1 MTALAGQVLHL
12 DWRGL
17 ARLVEETVG
26 RVDAVIA
33 DCPYDARTHAGH
45 DAGREHYGQE
55 DRRSISYAPWT
66 PRDVRAFVKTWS
78 PLCRGWMVSITSD
91 ALAPAWR
98 AALEA
103 SGRVAFPPIPAIE
116 KGATDRKH
124 NDGPASWT
132 TWVVVG
138 RPRGG
143 EWIGWGSPS
152 PYYLGP
158 REAKPVIGGKPV
170 WLMRSIVED
179 YSRPGDLVADPC
191 CGAGTTLLAAQLLG
205 RLWVGSDTDR
215 DHAALARERLRRLPA
230 APRRGTLALPWPEEP

>member
-1 MTALAGQVLHL
+1 VSLVGHALHL

-17 ARLVEETVG
+17 ARLVQETVG
-26 RVDAVIA
+26 EVDAVITDA
-33 DCPYDARTHAGH
+33 PYDARTHLGH
-45 DAGREHYGQE
+45 DKGHADFDQE
-55 DRRSISYAPWT
+55 TRRSISYAPWE
-66 PRDVRAFVKTWS
+66 PKDVRAFVKAWS

-91 ALAPAWR
+91 GLAGAWR
-98 AALEA
+98 AAMEA
-103 SGRVAFPPIPAIE
+103 AGRVSFAPIPAIE

-143 EWIGWGSPS
+143 RWIGWGSPS

-158 REAKPVIGGKPV
+158 REQKPTIGGKPL
-170 WLMRSIVED
+170 WLMRSIVAD
-179 YSRPGDLVADPC
+179 YSRPEDLVADPC
-191 CGAGTTLLAAQLLG
+191 CGSGTTLLAAQLLG
-205 RLWVGSDTDR
+205 RRWIGSDVD
-215 DHAALARERLRRLPA
+215 AESAELARERTRTLPT